1 MYQGL
6 RKPVNARVMYL
17 DMNAFFASVEQQ
29 LHPELRGKP
38 LAVCSHIGPAGTV
51 LAASYE
57 AKALGISTG
66 TRLKDAWVMCP
77 GLLTKETGHHEYRD
91 MHKRFMAI
99 LHDMCGP
106 EVRALSV
113 DEAVIP
119 LSVNWYGS
127 DKAHDLALR
136 IKERF
141 KQELGECIRCSIG
154 IAPNM
159 SLGKLATN
167 LRKPDGLLEI
177 TIENTPE
184 ILQTIELTTFAGI
197 AERNAKR
204 LSRYGIA
211 TPMDF
216 YNADPDWLRHIFGI
230 WGQYWWWRLHGYEC
244 DSFYNSGAMKSMSH
258 EHALKHWAHT
268 RAEIEPVIDRLS
280 DRLIHRLRRNNFQ
293 CRHVGVFIRCKGFGG
308 RWAVTDLGVGNQ
320 TYALLLET
328 IHRMVKELPTIPPG
342 PIKKVGIYFGGLAP
356 AGNGFQLG
364 LFDDGKGERVSTA
377 IERVREKFGFGAIER
392 GTVIKLNPKIAQER
406 LGFGRVK
413 DL

>member
-6 RKPVNARVMYL
+6 RKPVNARVLYL

-38 LAVCSHIGPAGTV
+38 LAVCSHVGPAGTV

-57 AKALGISTG
+57 AKAFGVTTG
-66 TRLKDAWVMCP
+66 VRLREAWGMCP
-77 GLLTKETGHHEYRD
+77 GLITKETGHHEYRA

-106 EVRALSV
+106 EVRPLSV

-119 LSVNWYGS
+119 LSLNWYGS
-127 DKAHDLALR
+127 EKAHDLALR
-136 IKERF
+136 IKARF
-141 KQELGECIRCSIG
+141 REELGECIRCSIG

-167 LRKPDGLLEI
+167 IRKPDGLLEI
-177 TIENTPE
+177 TVENTPE
-184 ILQTIELTTFAGI
+184 ILSQIELTTFSGI
-197 AERNAKR
+197 AERYQRR
-204 LSRYGIA
+204 LFRSGIT
-211 TPMDF
+211 TPMEF
-216 YNADPDWLRHIFGI
+216 YNADPDWLRHTFGI

-244 DSFYNSGAMKSMSH
+244 DSFYNAGSLKSMSH
-258 EHALKHWAHT
+258 EHALKHWANN

-280 DRLIHRLRRNNFQ
+280 DRLIHRLRTNNFQ
-293 CRHVGVFIRCKGFGG
+293 CRRVGVFCSCKGFRGV
-308 RWAVTDLGVGNQ
+308 WAETDLVVGNQ
-320 TYALLLET
+320 TYAGLLET
-328 IHRMVKELPTIPPG
+328 IRRLVKQLPATPPG
-342 PIKKVGIYFGGLAP
+342 PIRKVGIYFGGLTP
-356 AGNGFQLG
+356 SGNGFQLG
-364 LFDDGKGERVSTA
+364 LFDEGKGERVSTA
-377 IERVREKFGFGAIER
+377 IEKVREKFGFNAIER
-392 GTVIKLNPKIAQER
+392 GTVIKLNPSIAPER